1 MQRLSRTLP
10 LLLVALSF
18 PSALSAQDWSQP
30 WADPDDRPPRLD
42 VSGSIGFLAPTDW
55 SDLVL
60 LGSISSRSG
69 VLEQVLV
76 RDLRVEADKE
86 YGGSVTY
93 WRGRYGLRVNGG
105 FSRSSMSIGTSAVST
120 PVDVDTWIYD
130 IGGAIGFLDYDP
142 TRWVWPYGFF
152 GFGGITYD
160 LSRRISPPFTLIEG
174 GGAPGGG
181 RDVVFDD
188 SQEFLLAI
196 EELEVESV
204 FAFHIGIATD
214 FRIPMGP
221 AGVGLRVE
229 MSDHIAASPV
239 SLRISDLR
247 RSHLLA
253 SDTGVDFG
261 AVHHLRASAGFVIQF
276 GR

>member
-1 MQRLSRTLP
+1 MQRLSRTLS
-10 LLLVALSF
+10 LLVATLCF
-18 PSALSAQDWSQP
+18 PAALTAQDWSQP
-30 WADPDDRPPRLD
+30 WADPDDRPARVD
-42 VSGSIGFLAPTDW
+42 VSGSIGFLAATDW

-69 VLEQVLV
+69 ILEQVLV

-86 YGGSVTY
+86 FGGSVTY

-105 FSRSSMSIGTSAVST
+105 FSRSSMSIAATDVST
-120 PVDVDTWIYD
+120 PVDVDTFIYD
-130 IGGAIGFLDYDP
+130 LGGAIGFLEYHP
-142 TRWVWPYGFF
+142 SRWVWPYAFF
-152 GFGGITYD
+152 GIGGITYD
-160 LSRRISPPFTLIEG
+160 LSRRVSPPFTLIQG

-181 RDVVFDD
+181 RDIVFDD
-188 SQEFLLAI
+188 SQQFLLAI

-204 FAFHIGIATD
+204 LAFNIGIATD

-221 AGVGLRVE
+221 AGVGLRLE
-229 MSDHIAASPV
+229 LSDHIASSPV
-239 SLRISDLR
+239 GLRISDLR

-253 SDTGVDFG
+253 SDTGVEFG
-261 AVHHLRASAGFVIQF
+261 AVHHLRASAGVVIQL